1 MLADSSADAQAGYHR
16 AVFGGLQ
23 EWERALGV
31 IEDFAEEPGVAGML
45 GLDQISHFGPTGCDL
60 IADQL
65 RPPLDLLVELGCGYG
80 GALRYLV
87 DRLSRSGRGGV
98 RVAVG
103 VDIVTGHCRVAQRM
117 TESLGLSGHLAVCAS
132 AEAVPLPTG
141 SADAVV
147 VSGSMPHFAR
157 PGRVLREAARLLRP
171 SGRLVLTEEVSLLT
185 SGKEVSPAFR
195 ATHPADVFYLSS
207 PEDRL
212 RQCIDAGFVDVRFR
226 DLTDWAIKLFDER
239 LKVIKIFR
247 GTVDRLFGA
256 AEADVIVTTLLAA
269 RAEFEQRVLVPALIT
284 ARHPG

>member
-1 MLADSSADAQAGYHR
+1 MRTDSSADAQAGYHR
-16 AVFGGLQ
+16 TVFGGLQ

-65 RPPLDLLVELGCGYG
+65 RRPVDLLVELGSGYG

-87 DRLSRSGRGGV
+87 DRLNRLGGGV

-103 VDIVTGHCRVAQRM
+103 VDIVTGHCRVAQRI

-132 AEAVPLPTG
+132 AEAVPLRTG
-141 SADAVV
+141 DADAVV
-147 VSGSMPHFAR
+147 VSGSMPHFGR
-157 PGRVLREAARLLRP
+157 PGRVLSEAARLLRP
-171 SGRLVLTEEVSLLT
+171 SGQLVLTEEVSLLAA
-185 SGKEVSPAFR
+185 GREVSSAFR
-195 ATHPADVFYLSS
+195 ATHPADVFYLSA

-212 RQCIDAGFVDVRFR
+212 RQCADAGFVDVRFR
-226 DLTDWAIKLFDER
+226 DLTEWAIKLFDER

-247 GTVDRLFGA
+247 GTVERLFGA
-256 AEADVIVTTLLAA
+256 TETAVIVETVLAA
-269 RAEFEQRVLVPALIT
+269 RAEFERRVLVPALIT
-284 ARHPG
+284 ARRPG

>member
-1 MLADSSADAQAGYHR
+1 MLTDSSPDAQAGYHR
-16 AVFGGLQ
+16 ALFGGLQ

-31 IEDFAEEPGVAGML
+31 IEDFAEEPGVSGML

-65 RPPLDLLVELGCGYG
+65 RPPLDLLVELGCGFG
-80 GALRYLV
+80 GALRYIV
-87 DRLSRSGRGGV
+87 DRLRRAGGV

-157 PGRVLREAARLLRP
+157 PGRVLHEAARLLRP
-171 SGRLVLTEEVSLLT
+171 SGRLVLTEEVSLLA

-195 ATHPADVFYLSS
+195 ATHPEDVFYLSS

-212 RQCIDAGFVDVRFR
+212 RQCEDAGFVDVQFR
-226 DLTDWAIKLFDER
+226 DLTEWAIKLFGER

-247 GTVDRLFGA
+247 GTIERLFGA
-256 AEADVIVTTLLAA
+256 AEADVIVDTLLAA

-284 ARHPG
+284 ARRPG

>member
-1 MLADSSADAQAGYHR
+1 MLTDSSADAQAGYHR

-23 EWERALGV
+23 EWERAMGV

-65 RPPLDLLVELGCGYG
+65 RPPLDLLVELGSGYG
-80 GALRYLV
+80 GALRYIV
-87 DRLSRSGRGGV
+87 DRLSRTGGGV
-98 RVAVG
+98 RIAVG
-103 VDIVTGHCRVAQRM
+103 VDIVTRHSRVAQRM

-171 SGRLVLTEEVSLLT
+171 AGRLVLTEEVSLLT
-185 SGKEVSPAFR
+185 AGKEVSPAFR
-195 ATHPADVFYLSS
+195 ATHPEGVFYLSS
-207 PEDRL
+207 PADRL
-212 RQCIDAGFVDVRFR
+212 RQCTAAGFVDVQFR
-226 DLTDWAIKLFDER
+226 DLTEWAIKLFDER

-247 GTVDRLFGA
+247 GTVERLFGA
-256 AEADVIVTTLLAA
+256 TEAEVIVTTLLAA
-269 RAEFEQRVLVPALIT
+269 RAEFEQRVLQPALIT
-284 ARHPG
+284 ARRPG